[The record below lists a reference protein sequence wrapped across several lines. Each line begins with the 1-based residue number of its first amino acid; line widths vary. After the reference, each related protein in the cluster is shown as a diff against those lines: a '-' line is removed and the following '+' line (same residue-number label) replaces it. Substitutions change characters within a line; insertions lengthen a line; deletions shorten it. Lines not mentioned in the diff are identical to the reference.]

1 MLAASRQFK
10 HDEGA
15 QIPGAYYKTWGASPA
30 ARHGECMVNLAGLLK
45 ARLAAPERI
54 LYRQNL
60 DGRWRDISAREIAD
74 YAARWQ
80 AYLRAEGFA
89 PGDRI
94 ALCLKNGIHWVAAD
108 LAALGLGLVVVP
120 LYVDDN
126 PENVAWCLQNS
137 GARLLVV
144 ESSRMA
150 DALASARESLARSAE
165 SSKAGTALPR
175 ILCIAADP
183 GSQYASVDAALPQHA
198 PEFAAA
204 PFDDNT
210 LATICY
216 TSGTAGRPKG
226 VMLTHGNILAN
237 VGACER
243 TRLAEPED
251 VFLSFLPLSHM
262 FERTGGYYLPLSLGA
277 KVAYARSVS
286 QLAEDLASERPTI
299 IFAVPRVFERFAS
312 RVNEALAKAPAKKR
326 LFELVVAAG
335 GRAHRGEAGIFDRLA
350 LALLRRRVAAPVLAR
365 LGGRM
370 RLAVL
375 GGAPLDP
382 AIAWLFL
389 GLGLPVLQ
397 GYGMTEASPVISVN
411 RIEDN
416 APESVG
422 HPLDNVEVRI
432 GTGGELLARG
442 PSVMKGYW
450 NNPDATGKSIDG
462 EGWLH
467 TGDLAEILEGK
478 IFIRGRLKDVLVLS
492 NGEKLPPQDVEIA
505 ILGDGIFEQG
515 MLIGEGRPFLT
526 LLVVTQETDEKDL
539 IRRANE
545 RLKSFPRYI
554 RVRRVVATREPWTV
568 ENGLLTPTL
577 KVKRERVQKK
587 FGTEI
592 ERAYAAGALD

>member
-1 MLAASRQFK
+1 MA
-10 HDEGA
+10 
-15 QIPGAYYKTWGASPA
+15 
-30 ARHGECMVNLAGLLK
+30 NLAGLLK
-45 ARLAAPERI
+45 AQLATPERI
-54 LYRQNL
+54 LYRQFVE
-60 DGRWRDISAREIAD
+60 GGWRDVSAREIAA

-80 AYLRAEGFA
+80 AFLRAEGLA
-89 PGDRI
+89 QGDRV

-108 LAALGLGLVVVP
+108 QGALGLGLVVVP

-126 PENVAWCLQNS
+126 PENVAWCLENS

-144 ESSRMA
+144 ESDHVA
-150 DALASARESLARSAE
+150 DALGKV
-165 SSKAGTALPR
+165 SSALPR
-175 ILCIAADP
+175 ILSLATDP
-183 GSQYASVDAALPQHA
+183 GGGHDAVEAVLPRQA
-198 PEFAAA
+198 PEFEAA
-204 PFDDNT
+204 PLADDA

-237 VGACER
+237 VAACER
-243 TRLAEPED
+243 LRLARSDD
-251 VFLSFLPLSHM
+251 VFLSLLPLSHM
-262 FERTGGYYLPLSLGA
+262 FERTGGYYLPLSIGA

-286 QLAEDLASERPTI
+286 QLAEDLASERPTLM
-299 IFAVPRVFERFAS
+299 FAVPRVFEKFAA
-312 RVNEALAKAPAKKR
+312 RINEALAKSPTRKR

-335 GRAHRGEAGIFDRLA
+335 GRAERREASLADRI
-350 LALLRRRVAAPVLAR
+350 LLKLLHERVARPVLAR

-370 RLAVL
+370 RFAVL

-411 RIEDN
+411 RLEGN
-416 APESVG
+416 VPESVG
-422 HPLDNVEVRI
+422 MPLDNVEVRI
-432 GTGGELLARG
+432 AADGELLARG

-450 NNPDATGKSIDG
+450 NNPEATAKSLDP

-467 TGDLAEILEGK
+467 TGDLAEIRDGR
-478 IFIRGRLKDVLVLS
+478 IYIRGRLKDVLVLS
-492 NGEKLPPQDVEIA
+492 NGEKLPPQDVELA
-505 ILGDGIFEQG
+505 ILGDASFEQAVVV
-515 MLIGEGRPFLT
+515 GEGRPFLT
-526 LLVVTQETDEKDL
+526 LVAVTQETDEKSL
-539 IRRANE
+539 IQRAND
-545 RLKSFPRYI
+545 RLKAFPRYI

-587 FGTEI
+587 FSAEI
-592 ERAYAAGALD
+592 ERVYAAGALD